1 VAQDTSAFV
10 VASIGVDVLFQYNL
24 VAGKGTGF
32 VRAENVH
39 RPEVLNGIQVF
50 YNGFLL

>member
-1 VAQDTSAFV
+1 MAQDTSAFI
-10 VASIGVDVLFQYNL
+10 VASIVVDVLFQYNL
-24 VAGKGTGF
+24 VAGEGTGF
-32 VRAENVH
+32 VCTENVH